1 LRRTPGLCGRASTDL
16 QASTDQFPFQ
26 TNWRTDACHFAFWE
40 LVPTLD
46 HILPVSRGGTD
57 DESNWATT
65 SMLRNSAKAN
75 FTLDE
80 LGWSL
85 CSPGD
90 PANTGALTVQPTA
103 TLTLVGTGPNGNPE
117 SATATATAT
126 DQVISTRRGN
136 ALPAWLPMIGMNV
149 AGTWT
154 LDLSNPDMRG
164 LFQPGQV
171 QDILFVITYGGQTP
185 AWPA

>member
-1 LRRTPGLCGRASTDL
+1 MIVQFETQLQDFPPNVESTTI
-16 QASTDQFPFQ
+16 QQVVIYF
-26 TNWRTDACHFAFWE
+26 
-40 LVPTLD
+40 VP
-46 HILPVSRGGTD
+46 
-57 DESNWATT
+57 AT
-65 SMLRNSAKAN
+65 
-75 FTLDE
+75 
-80 LGWSL
+80 
-85 CSPGD
+85 
-90 PANTGALTVQPTA
+90 TGALTVQPMA

-117 SATATATAT
+117 SATGTATAT

-149 AGTWT
+149 AGTRT

-171 QDILFVITYGGQTP
+171 QDILFVITYGGQTS